1 MTNARLLVF
10 GLLASLVLCSPAL
23 AHESSDRAR
32 GTVERIDEREL
43 AVKTSDGHTVTFAI
57 TPDTHFAR
65 GEAPARREEVKVG
78 ERVVVEGKRLGH
90 HVEALRVKLA
100 TGSPPVAH

>member
-1 MTNARLLVF
+1 MTKARILVT
-10 GLLASLVLCSPAL
+10 GLMASLAFCGPAL

-43 AVKTSDGHTVTFAI
+43 AVKTSDGHMVTFVI
-57 TPDTHFAR
+57 TPGTHFAR

-78 ERVVVEGKRLGH
+78 ERVVVEGKRQGH
-90 HVEALRVKLA
+90 HVEAAHVKLA
-100 TGSPPVAH
+100 PAPPSPAR